1 MDHRQFTV
9 GLAGSASV
17 DSAGAIHKSTLR
29 ETLSAY
35 MGLFASLATLF
46 CCALPALLV
55 LLGFGLSSVLTF
67 FSAIPGWESFGAYT
81 MWLFPITGIL
91 LAGGFYFA
99 FFRNR
104 PAEAC
109 EIPANG
115 RESSCSTATRWNRRL
130 LWISLVL
137 YVIAL
142 VTDFWGIGWMKM
154 HGYFNR

>member
-1 MDHRQFTV
+1 M
-9 GLAGSASV
+9 
-17 DSAGAIHKSTLR
+17 
-29 ETLSAY
+29 
-35 MGLFASLATLF
+35 LFRS
-46 CCALPALLV
+46 
-55 LLGFGLSSVLTF
+55 
-67 FSAIPGWESFGAYT
+67 AYT

-115 RESSCSTATRWNRRL
+115 RESACSTATRWNRRL